1 MGLWDSRGKK
11 VSEKKKKEK
20 YVGLGT
26 IRRER
31 VDEERRKS

>member
-11 VSEKKKKEK
+11 VSEKKKEK